1 MSEFISKKVITN
13 SVASNHSGGGGG
25 GDLWL
30 LNTTFVALDT
40 IGSVCQS
47 GMNIHEDAMVAVLNS
62 PSRMIGA
69 LFFLVPLFLILLY
82 GVTKIRI
89 F

>member
-1 MSEFISKKVITN
+1 MLKPIKKKTFCKKKTKQSGKMSEFISKKVITN

-47 GMNIHEDAMVAVLNS
+47 GMKHGQGIS
-62 PSRMIGA
+62 PTPPFSS
-69 LFFLVPLFLILLY
+69 LFS
-82 GVTKIRI
+82 
-89 F
+89 